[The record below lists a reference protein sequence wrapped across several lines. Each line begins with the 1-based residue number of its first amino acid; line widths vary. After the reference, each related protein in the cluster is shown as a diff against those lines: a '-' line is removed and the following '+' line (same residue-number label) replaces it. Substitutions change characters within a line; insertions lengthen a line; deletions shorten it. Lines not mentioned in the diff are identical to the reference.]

1 MPERDEVIAG
11 RYRLVSLLG
20 RGAAGVVWR
29 ARDERL
35 ARVVA
40 VKFFTASGSP
50 DAVERV
56 VREGRIAARL
66 RHPHVVT
73 VHDVVEHGGTPC
85 LVMEYVPSKTLAE
98 MIDERGPLPEALV
111 VGVGWQVASA
121 LAAAH
126 AAGIVHRDV
135 TTFNVLVADDG
146 TAKVVDFGISR
157 AIGEGT
163 VTEARV
169 VVGTPAFLS
178 PEVASG
184 HGAVFAS
191 DVYSLGATLYAALEG
206 HPPFGTAD
214 DNPYALLR
222 RVAEGQIAPPRF
234 PGPLGDV
241 LGRVLRH
248 DPAERPTMAE
258 TYALLDAVVQGLPLP
273 GVEAHPYEDTR
284 PAPEGTPSL
293 SGTLPTDDTPPPADT
308 RVLGAAQPSND
319 TQVLGTRPPSNDTRV
334 LGAVPPPDGT
344 RSLPVP
350 RRVPWRK
357 VALATGAAALVA
369 VGVVVG
375 VSLQGDPP
383 ANSAQ
388 PGPSSGTPTTTSA
401 APPPG
406 CAAQLQV
413 TNSWPDG
420 YQAQVTVR
428 NASGRALTGWT
439 LTWPQPASSVI
450 NNLWNGVLTKGADS
464 VTVTSADY
472 NASLPA
478 NGTTTLGFTAN
489 GPATEPPD
497 VTCTSGG

>member
-1 MPERDEVIAG
+1 MPERDEVVAG
-11 RYRLVSLLG
+11 RYRLVEPLG

-29 ARDERL
+29 AQDERL

-40 VKFFTASGSP
+40 VKFFTSAGSP
-50 DAVERV
+50 KDVDRI

-66 RHPHVVT
+66 RHPHAVT
-73 VHDVVEHGGTPC
+73 VHDVVEHGGKPC

-98 MIDERGPLPEALV
+98 MMDAAGALPEALV

-135 TTFNVLVADDG
+135 TPFNVLVGDDG

-157 AIGEGT
+157 AVGEGT
-163 VTEARV
+163 VTEARAV
-169 VVGTPAFLS
+169 IGTPAYLA

-191 DVYSLGATLYAALEG
+191 DVYALGATLYAALEG
-206 HPPFGTAD
+206 HPPFGNAD

-222 RVAEGQIAPPRF
+222 RVAEGQVAPPRF
-234 PGPLGDV
+234 PGPLGEV
-241 LGRVLRH
+241 LGRVLRR

-258 TYALLDAVVQGLPLP
+258 TYALLDAAVQGLPLP
-273 GVEAHPYEDTR
+273 AAAPPTATATATHVDTR
-284 PAPEGTPSL
+284 PVEDTGPVGHAPPTGGT
-293 SGTLPTDDTPPPADT
+293 
-308 RVLGAAQPSND
+308 Q
-319 TQVLGTRPPSNDTRV
+319 
-334 LGAVPPPDGT
+334 
-344 RSLPVP
+344 SLPVP
-350 RRVPWRK
+350 RRVPWKK
-357 VALATGAAALVA
+357 VAVVAGAAALVA

-375 VSLQGDPP
+375 TSLRDERP
-383 ANSAQ
+383 ADTALPAQ
-388 PGPSSGTPTTTSA
+388 DSTSTTTSTTTSSTTPP
-401 APPPG
+401 APD
-406 CAAQLQV
+406 CAARLEV
-413 TNSWPDG
+413 TNAWPDG
-420 YQAQVTVR
+420 YQAQVVVR
-428 NASGRALTGWT
+428 NASGRALTGWK
-439 LTWPQPASSVI
+439 LTWPQPAANAI

-472 NASLPA
+472 NAALPVD
-478 NGTTTLGFTAN
+478 GSTTLGFTAN